1 MLEASL
7 RLEHLN
13 LPARDPETLVRWY
26 AQTLGL
32 RADRHL
38 VRGDGVLI
46 AFQAG
51 EPVNRA
57 PELHI
62 GLRVPSMAALNE
74 WANKFGAQITTG
86 SEFAS
91 FRTSDPEGNCLE
103 LYCKADA

>member
-1 MLEASL
+1 
-7 RLEHLN
+7 
-13 LPARDPETLVRWY
+13 
-26 AQTLGL
+26 
-32 RADRHL
+32 
-38 VRGDGVLI
+38 VLI

-51 EPVNRA
+51 DPVNRA